1 MTTHYDTLN
10 DINVDDNFYHN
21 KEMKLIP
28 ALILLLLN
36 GQLHCATSRFFPGTR
51 AGEISLFFINDITRI
66 IKDYDRNSCTETRSK
81 NYYAYVQNAHRWNS
95 KIVLYNSSGI
105 ELQTFY
111 ASYIRAIALSP
122 CEDIIMVMH
131 EKSKGR
137 WYGIP
142 YRYITANLFWRSL
155 ALTGISIPDGTSR
168 TVWPSWA
175 VQKRIEQVA
184 FIQRLRS
191 LYPECKRPSDP
202 FLSPISGP
210 LTHQKEHVAST
221 SEWPDISQARI
232 KRMRI
237 AQDETLSVT
246 LYDPAPLINR
256 YEKNITP
263 TSYTHK
269 LSIEGQYCLEKMRS
283 R

>member
-1 MTTHYDTLN
+1 
-10 DINVDDNFYHN
+10 
-21 KEMKLIP
+21 MKLIP

-36 GQLHCATSRFFPGTR
+36 GSLHCSASTFLRGTR
-51 AGEISLFFINDITRI
+51 AGEIAEFFNDTFDIINI
-66 IKDYDRNSCTETRSK
+66 IGDYDIDSCLESRSK
-81 NYYAYVQNAHRWNS
+81 KYYAYVQNPHQWNGS
-95 KIVLYNSSGI
+95 VVLCNRSGV
-105 ELQTFY
+105 ELQRFY

-122 CEDIIMVMH
+122 REDIIIVMH

-137 WYGIP
+137 WHGIP

-155 ALTGISIPDGTSR
+155 ALTGISIADGALH

-175 VQKRIEQVA
+175 TQRRVDQVA
-184 FIQRLRS
+184 HIQRLNS
-191 LYPECKRPSDP
+191 LYPQFKRPSDP
-202 FLSPISGP
+202 FLLPISGP
-210 LTHQKEHVAST
+210 LTHQKEFIAST

-237 AQDETLSVT
+237 AQDETFSVT

-256 YEKNITP
+256 YEMNITP

-269 LSIEGQYCLEKMRS
+269 LSIESQYCLDKMRRRFKWDKEHKVLS
-283 R
+283 FARNLLF